1 MFGGSFRSV
10 YSPRSEH
17 VIASPKGGRLHVS
30 PSMFKEDASSAQLL
44 LDPATCHHCR
54 TLRYDTNVL
63 VLQRLNELSTIS
75 VVNLALA
82 IACVMYLGSTVVLL
96 IFTMV
101 PGTTSDSQIHRLE
114 FGGTFIFTLVTT
126 LALIFSPE
134 RKFHSPLL
142 LKVLVLVNVCSSF
155 VAFLLVYISLSS
167 FERLAHEIE
176 YANELCTAVVD
187 VLIILTLELKG
198 DAALQRRQ
206 RSKLAILGLL
216 AVCVPVLQLTVYNS
230 AWGGEIR
237 ARYVEFCFNSTSAAV
252 SFWFARIQCS
262 PPIDSRWKL
271 CLHRPIW
278 PSSSMP
284 RVVAPST
291 IMASPI
297 HTCRLVQSHAQQRV
311 QRRRVMA
318 APIAP
323 TAKRLAQSRS
333 RLRQSSWS
341 PALGSAR
348 ESCPCRRT
356 LPCPPAQT
364 RPACHASEHAC
375 QPHTIFIHVVR
386 AVTDTVPSKST
397 RRTSRNAKI
406 FVGDGVSVAFLLLVP
421 LLLAVCTSRCLLQL
435 DFYYLASDHTPTMTS
450 TYDAGVRARGTRPP
464 PVRFRS

>member
-1 MFGGSFRSV
+1 MFGGSFHSV

-252 SFWFARIQCS
+252 SFWFCS
-262 PPIDSRWKL
+262 DS
-271 CLHRPIW
+271 
-278 PSSSMP
+278 MFT
-284 RVVAPST
+284 AD
-291 IMASPI
+291 
-297 HTCRLVQSHAQQRV
+297 RLKME
-311 QRRRVMA
+311 VML
-318 APIAP
+318 AP
-323 TAKRLAQSRS
+323 TDLAVVIDAESR
-333 RLRQSSWS
+333 RAVHNHGVPNTYLPPS
-341 PALGSAR
+341 PV
-348 ESCPCRRT
+348 
-356 LPCPPAQT
+356 T
-364 RPACHASEHAC
+364 RPAEGPTPPCNGCTDCANCKAPRTEPLETTS
-375 QPHTIFIHVVR
+375 VVVEPGIR
-386 AVTDTVPSKST
+386 ISKGILPLPPDLTLSARPDETCVP
-397 RRTSRNAKI
+397 
-406 FVGDGVSVAFLLLVP
+406 
-421 LLLAVCTSRCLLQL
+421 CE
-435 DFYYLASDHTPTMTS
+435 
-450 TYDAGVRARGTRPP
+450 
-464 PVRFRS
+464 

>member
-1 MFGGSFRSV
+1 MFGGSFRRV

-252 SFWFARIQCS
+252 SFWFCS
-262 PPIDSRWKL
+262 DS
-271 CLHRPIW
+271 
-278 PSSSMP
+278 MFT
-284 RVVAPST
+284 AD
-291 IMASPI
+291 
-297 HTCRLVQSHAQQRV
+297 RLKME
-311 QRRRVMA
+311 VML
-318 APIAP
+318 AP
-323 TAKRLAQSRS
+323 TDLAVVIDAESRRAVHNHGVPNTYLPPS
-333 RLRQSSWS
+333 PVTRPAEGPPPPCNGCTDCANCKTPRTEPLGLRQSSWS

-375 QPHTIFIHVVR
+375 QFTQFSYMLCVPLLIPCPLKAHAGQAEMR
-386 AVTDTVPSKST
+386 KYLSVTV
-397 RRTSRNAKI
+397 
-406 FVGDGVSVAFLLLVP
+406 FLLLFCCWFHSSWLYVLP
-421 LLLAVCTSRCLLQL
+421 DVCYSWISTILHPIILQL
-435 DFYYLASDHTPTMTS
+435 
-450 TYDAGVRARGTRPP
+450 
-464 PVRFRS
+464 